1 MSGSNGREL
10 IVRVA
15 DLKVGEADDFL
26 VTIGLGSCVAIILHD
41 PAARVGGLAHVLLPS
56 PALSRRMDNPAK
68 AAQTAVPLLLEQMA
82 RKGASPRRITGRIA
96 GGASMFASLSAPGT
110 INMGESVTDHATFA
124 YLCDVYVLEAHRG
137 HGLGKRIMREVMAH
151 AALTG
156 ARRIMLATRDAHGL
170 YRLSGFTVAGSAGN
184 LMEVVRPD
192 PYRAGTM
199 PLQ

>member
-56 PALSRRMDNPAK
+56 PALSRRMENPAK
-68 AAQTAVPLLLEQMA
+68 AAQTAVPLMLQQMA

-110 INMGESVTDHATFA
+110 INMGERNVVSSRNTLMEHSIPLVAEDVGADYGRTVRFRIADGRVDISSV
-124 YLCDVYVLEAHRG
+124 
-137 HGLGKRIMREVMAH
+137 
-151 AALTG
+151 
-156 ARRIMLATRDAHGL
+156 AHGSRTL
-170 YRLSGFTVAGSAGN
+170 
-184 LMEVVRPD
+184 
-192 PYRAGTM
+192 
-199 PLQ
+199 